1 MEGRGIRQDEKTLEN
16 RRIEVVSGARGF
28 FDLPDEL
35 PNELNILM
43 MAVGLVHLIACAN
56 VTNLLL
62 GRAINRKREIALRLA
77 LGAGGM
83 RLTRQLLTESLL
95 LAVAGGGGGVLPT
108 GWWREQDWLVASTW

>member
-56 VTNLLL
+56 VANLLL

-83 RLTRQLLTESLL
+83 GLTRQLLTESLR
-95 LAVAGGGGGVLPT
+95 LAVAGSGIGFVRPGET
-108 GWWREQDWLVASTW
+108 EQLLIGVAST